1 MNKDNKRDELE
12 NTYKKLHISDVSCS
26 SLLDD
31 LLNHCDSLINAN
43 KDKGDWSE
51 PFNNG
56 VYAVRGKISHL
67 KGKLN
72 DN

>member
-1 MNKDNKRDELE
+1 MDKDNKSTEVD
-12 NTYKKLHISDVSCS
+12 NTDKKLHISDVSCR

-31 LLNHCDSLINAN
+31 LLNHCDLLINGN

-51 PFNNG
+51 SFNNG
-56 VYAVRGKISHL
+56 VYAVRGKVSHL
-67 KGKLN
+67 RSKLN